1 MAPSRWTSRTCHR
14 SPFLTQDPSAARRV
28 RSLRR
33 VITVSPA
40 LASVPSP
47 RATSRPEGCPVDSR
61 RSVRARWFSSR
72 TVSRVA
78 ASSRLDRPAC
88 WSAAQASYAASTM
101 SPVSPAWTRPW
112 SR

>member
-1 MAPSRWTSRTCHR
+1 M
-14 SPFLTQDPSAARRV
+14 TQDPSPARRA

-40 LASVPSP
+40 LARVPSA
-47 RATSRPEGCPVDSR
+47 RATSRPGGCPAVSR

-72 TVSRVA
+72 MVSRVA
-78 ASSRLDRPAC
+78 ASSRLDKPAS
-88 WSAAQASYAASTM
+88 WSADQAAYAASTT